1 MKCEECEIA
10 TAQTHCEDC
19 GQFLC
24 ADCDVNLHRKGKRQA
39 HVRGPVCANCAPER
53 PCMSC
58 LLGTGLTQPMAV
70 AVYWEMSS
78 LAPKSTD
85 EAKSVMAGIADCH
98 GPIKEVRAYS
108 QNFQRLGKDLR
119 SLGIELVTREGM
131 SDYQSLIMDLSLRS
145 RAETPGKL
153 LVLSSNS
160 RLKSFLCQL
169 VTSLQQGL
177 VLVATSMDTLKFVP
191 PQEMQTPSAYVIV
204 SKVKPISQDFKV
216 VKAGVRTEA
225 KDSVPDFHAW
235 PKKIVTGGTEG
246 RLLDFLKSYANQGKI
261 MSEVNTLINRFQH
274 YAIVKA
280 EQARNAVQ
288 TVLTADLIHTTNRSF
303 GTVKTVS
310 FVSLKADC
318 LSLELLLWTLRSLK
332 NDEMLPT
339 ERAIQSRIK
348 EAFDFKPTQQQ
359 WQQLLEMVVERS
371 RHHHSYS
378 ASDASQLRESTAP
391 AYTLPNFIVLDV
403 MDALTNQETKVV
415 YPEGERWV
423 ALDNNLKASEAQALR
438 ESEEWRVFVGFLEG
452 YFVPEEAKRAWRKA
466 EEDKAISGGRYG
478 CAQFLKYC
486 GPASLQN
493 CSLGKLSFM
502 VQLAINEDLLR
513 YQKTLL
519 VWTPGTAKPTNEEL
533 AAERL
538 RQVQQA
544 VLEALRESNE
554 GVSLAQLPMKVRALL
569 PFPLDLS
576 ELGFAK
582 LKDLLATI
590 PAVRVELRGSNHPF
604 AVFNSHSAKT
614 SASDTDTLLFAIK
627 AIVSESHQ
635 PTPVAHLEAAL
646 TQRLGRPVNWS
657 SFDCSNAGDFAKR
670 MSGGSLEV
678 LRQNDTSV
686 VLRSDSWPS
695 NSDANAFYQQIPTQ
709 KVVTVS
715 DLPEEFR
722 RGWEGEEQ
730 HRKYL
735 EELIE
740 GDVQVRTQGLLRSDS
755 CEFHSAQFSYAEWL
769 EQEGQGYSAGAYL
782 ESPPGL

>member
-1 MKCEECEIA
+1 M
-10 TAQTHCEDC
+10 
-19 GQFLC
+19 
-24 ADCDVNLHRKGKRQA
+24 N
-39 HVRGPVCANCAPER
+39 
-53 PCMSC
+53 
-58 LLGTGLTQPMAV
+58 
-70 AVYWEMSS
+70 S
-78 LAPKSTD
+78 LAPKSSE
-85 EAKSVMAGIADCH
+85 EARSVLAGITDCQ
-98 GPIKEVRAYS
+98 GPIKEVRAYA
-108 QNFQRLGKDLR
+108 QNFQRLGKDLH

-131 SDYQSLIMDLSLRS
+131 TDYQSLIMDLSLRS
-145 RAETPGKL
+145 RAEAPGKL
-153 LVLSSNS
+153 LVLSSSS
-160 RLKSFLCQL
+160 RLRPFLCQL
-169 VTSLQQGL
+169 VDSLQHGV
-177 VLVATSMDTLKFVP
+177 VLVATSLETLKFVP

-225 KDSVPDFHAW
+225 KDSMPEFHVW
-235 PKKIVTGGTEG
+235 PKKIVTGGIEG

-261 MSEVNTLINRFQH
+261 MSEVNTLISRFQH

-280 EQARNAVQ
+280 EQARSAVQ
-288 TVLTADLIHTTNRSF
+288 TVLSADFIHTTNRSF

-348 EAFDFKPTQQQ
+348 EAFDFKPTQLQ
-359 WQQLLEMVVERS
+359 WQQLLEAVVERS

-378 ASDASQLRESTAP
+378 ASEAIPPKESAAL

-415 YPEGERWV
+415 YPDGERWI
-423 ALDNNLKASEAQALR
+423 ALDNNLKVSEAQALR
-438 ESEEWRVFVGFLEG
+438 ESEEWRVFVSFLEG
-452 YFVPEEAKRAWRKA
+452 YFAPEEAKQAWRKA

-486 GPASLQN
+486 GPASLQI

-519 VWTPGTAKPTNEEL
+519 VWTPGSAKPTNEEL

-544 VLEALRESNE
+544 VLEALRESSE

-604 AVFNSHSAKT
+604 AVFNCHSAKT
-614 SASDTDTLLFAIK
+614 SASDTDALLSAIK

-635 PTPVAHLEAAL
+635 PTPVAHLEVAL
-646 TQRLGRPVNWS
+646 AQRLGRAVNWS

-678 LRQNDTSV
+678 FRQNDTSV
-686 VLRSDSWPS
+686 VLHRTSWQS
-695 NSDANAFYQQIPTQ
+695 HSDANAFYQQIPTQ

-722 RGWEGEEQ
+722 REWEGEEQ
-730 HRKYL
+730 HRRYL
-735 EELIE
+735 EELVGE
-740 GDVQVRTQGLLRSDS
+740 GRMQQEGLLRSDS
-755 CEFHSAQFSYAEWL
+755 SEHQLSQFSYAEWL
-769 EQEGQGYSAGAYL
+769 EQDGQTYNAGSYL